1 MCKLLVLLT
10 ALVASM
16 TAPALAT
23 DGSTNCYQT
32 ATAVFTAVAPK
43 PPDTHTPETHSP
55 DTHTPDTHTTARL
68 NSCISAL
75 TAAASTG
82 RLLARRNDKPL
93 RRRCLWAAKL

>member
-43 PPDTHTPETHSP
+43 PPDTHTP
-55 DTHTPDTHTTARL
+55 DTHTTARL